1 MTFFIPHIFWLQLSE
16 ALAVLTDAEARK
28 AYDNVLKAR
37 QAVQIR
43 NQQLDAKRAKLK
55 EDLEERERAANE
67 RNLVYRQK
75 TDEEKLEKEIERLRK
90 EGKRQ
95 LEEEE
100 ERIRKLIE
108 EEKLKSAAP
117 VANVSGP
124 AKIKVR
130 WSGGSYDK
138 VGSDLILFLVAI
150 IGLFLFSFL

>member
-1 MTFFIPHIFWLQLSE
+1 MPFQLTE
-16 ALAVLTDAEARK
+16 ALAVLTDVEARK

-43 NQQLDAKRAKLK
+43 NQQLDAKRQKLK
-55 EDLEERERAANE
+55 EDLEERERAAKE
-67 RNLVYRQK
+67 REFVYRQK

-108 EEKLKSAAP
+108 DERSKPAAT
-117 VANVSGP
+117 VANVTGP
-124 AKIKVR
+124 SKIKVR

-138 VGSDLILFLVAI
+138 VG
-150 IGLFLFSFL
+150 GLDFFTVIKHSLWLNSNQV